1 MLSPCLEQ
9 VLAQHCAP
17 ALLGAKSANLV
28 SLAPES
34 FGDLEEQI
42 SLCNQE
48 FQRIAFR
55 IMCRCKRRVLLL
67 VYRPQMLENRLAE
80 PEVHALLVKFGYPP
94 EAGLDAML
102 DVLSQRLSCDSFPH
116 EIGLFL
122 DYPVCDVLGFIRNR
136 GHGGKLCK
144 YWKVY
149 DNVEA
154 AQERFACYDM
164 CRSCLQRLLAL
175 GQSISTLFCTA

>member
-1 MLSPCLEQ
+1 MLSPGLEQ
-9 VLAQHCAP
+9 ILAQHCAP

-28 SLAPES
+28 SLSLEQ
-34 FGDLEEQI
+34 FGDLEDQI
-42 SLCNQE
+42 ALCNQS
-48 FQRIAFR
+48 FPGIAFR
-55 IMCRCKRRVLLL
+55 ILCSCNRRVLCL

-80 PEVHALLVKFGYPP
+80 PDVHGLLVQFGYPP
-94 EAGLDAML
+94 EADLDAML
-102 DVLSQRLSCDSFPH
+102 DVLSQRLTCDTFPH

-122 DYPVCDVLGFIRNR
+122 DYPTGDVLGFIQNH
-136 GHGGKLCK
+136 GNGGKLCK

-154 AQERFACYDM
+154 AKERFACYDT

-175 GQSISTLFCTA
+175 GQSISTLFLTA